1 MEVQL
6 LVYDLSQGLAR
17 QMSMGFIGFQLDA
30 IYHTSIELNGRE
42 YVYDGG
48 ILAIQPYS
56 SHLGHPM
63 EKLPLGTT
71 NLTMDVIEEYLDS
84 IRPIFTADAY
94 DLFQH
99 NCNNF
104 TDSFSNFLV
113 GHGIPDYIT
122 GMPRAVL
129 ASPMGRMLLPQLV
142 QSVNASRRQNGN
154 GSLLG
159 LQNNAQQVQAPAPAP
174 AQTQPVPSGPPHPHN
189 KLNLPSF
196 ANITNVKPA
205 LFEKVPPLDKLIS
218 KLGDDMASQPAVHAL
233 RTYLEER
240 ARSNAQTKTN
250 GPASVAIPDLAQLG
264 QFVRDAVQT
273 MPRATLFAAVDLF
286 RCSLTD
292 SRISGFF
299 AEEPDHATVQSVLSV
314 ALSTEAAANAAPY
327 ALRLVTLQMV
337 CNLFSSPLYARELFT
352 HATLRPAVVQLVTAS
367 FLDESHNSVRAAA
380 ASLLYNI
387 ALANRRS
394 RDQTMSTPT
403 TPTTTT
409 TTPALPEE
417 DQVELAASVVEA
429 IHQEE
434 TSAEVLHVML
444 VALGHLVYGAPLDG
458 ELMDLL
464 RALDAAG
471 IGPAKTKT
479 FPDEPMVREVGMEL
493 LGKGL
498 QRP

>member
-17 QMSMGFIGFQLDA
+17 QMSMGFLGFQLDA

-84 IRPIFTADAY
+84 VRPIFTADAY

-104 TDSFSNFLV
+104 TDSFSNFLL
-113 GHGIPDYIT
+113 GHGIPEHIT

-129 ASPMGRMLLPQLV
+129 ASPMGHMLLPQLV
-142 QSVNASRRQNGN
+142 QSVNAGRRQNGN

-159 LQNNAQQVQAPAPAP
+159 LQNSAQQASPQSPPPVQP
-174 AQTQPVPSGPPHPHN
+174 TTPSGPPHPHH
-189 KLNLPSF
+189 KLRLPSF
-196 ANITNVKPA
+196 ANTANTKPV
-205 LFEKVPPLDKLIS
+205 LFEKVPPLDKLIG
-218 KLGDDMASQPAVHAL
+218 KLGDDMAGQPAVHAL
-233 RTYLEER
+233 RKYLEER
-240 ARSNAQTKTN
+240 AKSASIAQEKQN
-250 GPASVAIPDLAQLG
+250 GPASVAIPDLASLG
-264 QFVRDAVQT
+264 QLVREAVKA
-273 MPRATLFAAVDLF
+273 MPRANLFAAVDLF
-286 RCSLTD
+286 RCSLVD
-292 SRISGFF
+292 PRISGFF
-299 AEEPDHATVQSVLSV
+299 AEEVDHATVQSVLGV
-314 ALSTEAAANAAPY
+314 VLSTEGEACPY
-327 ALRLVTLQMV
+327 ALRLVALQMV

-352 HATLRPAVVQLVTAS
+352 HAALRPAVVQLVAAS

-380 ASLLYNI
+380 ASLLFNM

-394 RDQTMSTPT
+394 REGRTSSG
-403 TPTTTT
+403 
-409 TTPALPEE
+409 LPEE
-417 DQVELAASVVEA
+417 DRVELTASVIEA
-429 IHQEE
+429 IGQEE
-434 TSAEVLHVML
+434 ASAGALQCML
-444 VALGHLVYGAPLDG
+444 AALGHLVYCAPLDG
-458 ELMDLL
+458 ELVDLL
-464 RALDAAG
+464 RVLDASSVVLGKQKA
-471 IGPAKTKT
+471 
-479 FPDEPMVREVGMEL
+479 FPNEPLIAEVGSEL

>member
-17 QMSMGFIGFQLDA
+17 QMSMGFLGFQLDA

-56 SHLGHPM
+56 SHMGHPM

-84 IRPIFTADAY
+84 IRPIFTAEAY

-104 TDSFSNFLV
+104 TDSFSNFLL
-113 GHGIPDYIT
+113 GHGIPEHIT

-142 QSVNASRRQNGN
+142 QSVNAGRRQNGN

-159 LQNNAQQVQAPAPAP
+159 LQDSAQQAAPRPS
-174 AQTQPVPSGPPHPHN
+174 QTQTAQATPSGPPHPHH
-189 KLNLPSF
+189 KLRLPSF
-196 ANITNVKPA
+196 VIITNTKPV
-205 LFEKVPPLDKLIS
+205 LYEKLPPLDKLIG
-218 KLGDDMASQPAVHAL
+218 KLGDDMAGQPAVHAL
-233 RTYLEER
+233 RKYLEER
-240 ARSNAQTKTN
+240 TKSASSAQTQQN
-250 GPASVAIPDLAQLG
+250 GPASVAIPDLTSLG
-264 QFVRDAVQT
+264 QFVRNAVKS

-292 SRISGFF
+292 PRISGFF
-299 AEEPDHATVQSVLSV
+299 AEEADHTTVQSVLSV
-314 ALSTEAAANAAPY
+314 ILSTEGEACPY
-327 ALRLVTLQMV
+327 ALRLVALQMV
-337 CNLFSSPLYARELFT
+337 CNLFSSPLYARELFS
-352 HATLRPAVVQLVTAS
+352 HAALRPAVVQLVAAS

-380 ASLLYNI
+380 ASLLFNM

-394 RDQTMSTPT
+394 REGSG
-403 TPTTTT
+403 
-409 TTPALPEE
+409 LPGLPDE

-429 IHQEE
+429 IGQEE
-434 TSAEVLHVML
+434 ASAGALQGML
-444 VALGHLVYGAPLDG
+444 AALGHLVYGAPLDG
-458 ELMDLL
+458 ELVDLL
-464 RALDAAG
+464 RVLDATSVVSGKQKA
-471 IGPAKTKT
+471 
-479 FPDEPMVREVGMEL
+479 FPDEPLVAEVGSEL
-493 LGKGL
+493 LAKGL
-498 QRP
+498 QR